1 MVVGRVQIEDDLAE
15 GSMFEYGITDQV
27 AMPVSGT
34 KTVATSSSKSS
45 EEPNSDRT
53 KCTIK
58 IQPTGLGGSFHPTC
72 HTDTGF

>member
-53 KCTIK
+53 NCTAHR
-58 IQPTGLGGSFHPTC
+58 PRGSLPFSEAPMP
-72 HTDTGF
+72 